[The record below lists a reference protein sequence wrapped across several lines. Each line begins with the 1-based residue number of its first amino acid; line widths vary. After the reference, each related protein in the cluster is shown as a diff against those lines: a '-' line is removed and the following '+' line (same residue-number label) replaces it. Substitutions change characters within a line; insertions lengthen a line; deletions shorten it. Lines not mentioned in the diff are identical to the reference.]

1 MIDHDTD
8 SYEEISRALSAG
20 GLRGISPETGPL
32 DDITL
37 QHTCA
42 KARPW

>member
-8 SYEEISRALSAG
+8 SYEKISRAVVYVRPAG
-20 GLRGISPETGPL
+20 HLTRDRTL
-32 DDITL
+32 DNITL